1 MCSIK
6 EIILD
11 ENEKNN
17 DQYKLPIQISN
28 CSTENLDEVPVG
40 AHKNSEFALETSLDH
55 QEKEETG
62 PLEKRVDSKN

>member
-17 DQYKLPIQISN
+17 DQYKLPIQIS
-28 CSTENLDEVPVG
+28 STT
-40 AHKNSEFALETSLDH
+40 EFSQDL
-55 QEKEETG
+55 
-62 PLEKRVDSKN
+62 